1 MTQQRLDMLEKM
13 IAKGSADPFVHY
25 ARCMELKSLGR
36 TTDAMDAF
44 RKLRERFP
52 NYVPLYLMAGQVA
65 VELGAAD
72 EAREFFSEGEQK
84 AREAGDSHA
93 QAELARALAGLA

>member
-1 MTQQRLDMLEKM
+1 MSQQRLDMLEKM

-36 TTDAMDAF
+36 SADALDAF
-44 RKLRERFP
+44 RTLRERFP
-52 NYVPLYLMAGQVA
+52 NYVPLYLMAGQLA
-65 VELGAAD
+65 LELGEAND
-72 EAREFFSEGEQK
+72 AREFFSQGEQK

-93 QAELARALAGLA
+93 QAELTRALAALA

>member
-1 MTQQRLDMLEKM
+1 MSQSRLDMLEKL
-13 IAKGSADPFVHY
+13 IAKGSEDPFVHY

-36 TTDAMDAF
+36 ASDALDAF
-44 RKLRERFP
+44 RNLRERYP
-52 NYVPLYLMAGQVA
+52 NYVPLYLMAGQIA

-72 EAREFFSEGEQK
+72 EAREFFAQGEQK

-93 QAELARALAGLA
+93 QAELTRALATLA

>member
-1 MTQQRLDMLEKM
+1 MSQQRLDMLEKM

-36 TTDAMDAF
+36 GADAMEAF
-44 RKLRERFP
+44 RALRERFP

-65 VELGAAD
+65 IELGKAD
-72 EAREFFSEGEQK
+72 EAREFFAQGEQK

-93 QAELARALAGLA
+93 QAELTRALAALA

>member
-1 MTQQRLDMLEKM
+1 MSQRLDMLEKL

-36 TTDAMDAF
+36 AADALEAF
-44 RKLRERFP
+44 RKLREGFP
-52 NYVPLYLMAGQVA
+52 NYVPLYLMAGQLA
-65 VELGAAD
+65 IELGD
-72 EAREFFSEGEQK
+72 TEQAREFLGQGEAK

-93 QAELARALAGLA
+93 HAELTRALASLA